1 MRLESLISDA
11 VRQYH
16 GEGNIGLLYSG
27 GLDSSIIA
35 KVMKENFETNRIF
48 LVAVGVEGSYDVIN
62 ASNGAFEL
70 ELPLNICFLDIQKV
84 NTAITKLIGLN
95 IVKNAGEISIAVPLY
110 LGMSY
115 LYQNFDTKVVYLGQ
129 GADELFGGYNKYSIL
144 ASKSDMI
151 RIEKTMGEDLEKLR
165 NRQINMERQ
174 IADLFGIDLIYPF
187 LSPELIKCA
196 HNIPISD
203 HFLLVNGN
211 KPIGK
216 MILRKLAISL
226 ELSKSMSNQPK
237 KALQYGSGTKKLVKQ
252 LSKNAGYSLLST
264 WFEFLVKSK

>member
-1 MRLESLISDA
+1 MRLESIISDA

-48 LVAVGVEGSYDVIN
+48 LVVVGVEGSYDVIN
-62 ASNGAFEL
+62 ASNGASEL
-70 ELPLNICFLDIQKV
+70 ELPLNTCFLDIQKV
-84 NTAITKLIGLN
+84 SSAVSRLVELN
-95 IVKNAGEISIAVPLY
+95 IAKNAGEISIAVPLY
-110 LGMSY
+110 LGMSF
-115 LYQNFDTKVVYLGQ
+115 LHQNFDTKIVYLGQ

-144 ASKSDMI
+144 ASKSEMVTV
-151 RIEKTMGEDLEKLR
+151 EKTMGEDLDKLQH
-165 NRQINMERQ
+165 RQIKMERQ
-174 IADLFGIDLIYPF
+174 IANLFEIDLIYPF
-187 LSPELIKCA
+187 LSPELIECA

-203 HFLLVNGN
+203 HFVLVNGN

-216 MILRKLAISL
+216 VILRKLAISL
-226 ELSKSMSNQPK
+226 GLSDIISNQPK

-252 LSKNAGYSLLST
+252 LSKNAGYSQLSN
-264 WFEFLVKSK
+264 WFESLV